1 MITFSNFKL
10 GDIFMDINNIDVSL
24 DDIMSLNGA
33 LAASLIDWDS
43 GMTLGMRTNGNFDI
57 ELASAG
63 NSEVLKAKM
72 GTIKSVGA
80 NEKIKDILIT
90 LTNQIHIITMVEGQ
104 DELCLYVALDSSK
117 SNLALAR
124 NKMNSVAKA

>member
-1 MITFSNFKL
+1 
-10 GDIFMDINNIDVSL
+10 MDINNIDNLL
-24 DDIMSLNGA
+24 DDIMTIKGA

-43 GMTLGMRTNGNFDI
+43 GMTLGMKTHGNFDI

-72 GTIKSVGA
+72 ATMKSLGL
-80 NEKIKDILIT
+80 NSEIKDILIT
-90 LTNQIHIITMVEGQ
+90 LSDQIHIITLVKDQ
-104 DELCLYVALDSSK
+104 PELCLYVAVDSAS

-124 NKMNSVAKA
+124 NKMNSVANS

>member
-1 MITFSNFKL
+1 
-10 GDIFMDINNIDVSL
+10 MDINNVDNLL
-24 DDIMSLNGA
+24 DDIMTIKGA

-43 GMTLGMRTNGNFDI
+43 GMTLGMKSRGNFDI

-72 GTIKSVGA
+72 ATIKSLGFSS
-80 NEKIKDILIT
+80 EIKDILIT
-90 LTNQIHIITMVEGQ
+90 LSDQIHIITVVKDQ
-104 DELCLYVALDSSK
+104 PELCLYVAVDSAN

-124 NKMNSVAKA
+124 NKMNAVANS